1 MADVTTKLVG
11 KSLGNKIF
19 YLSVRFI
26 VIGICRLYLRLR
38 IVDAHKIPKTGTFIL
53 APSHRSTLDIPVAA
67 ATTRRRLMYMGKD
80 SMWKIKPIGKL
91 LTLLGTFPVTRGSAD
106 LEALKRCIAV
116 LDRGDPLVLFP
127 EGTRHHGR
135 IIEPLFD
142 GAAFIAYKTGVP
154 IIPVGI
160 AGSEEIWPP
169 GTKLPRP
176 KKCVAVVGDAIYPK
190 DLHGARATREMMSEF
205 TLELQASLQ
214 TVFDAA
220 FQILDQRS
228 K

>member
-1 MADVTTKLVG
+1 MADISTKLAG
-11 KSLGNKIF
+11 QSFGNRLF
-19 YLSVRFI
+19 YGTIRFVVI
-26 VIGICRLYLRLR
+26 VICRVYLRLR
-38 IVDAHKIPKTGTFIL
+38 IVDAHKIPKSGTFIL

-80 SMWKIKPIGKL
+80 SMWKIRPVGAL
-91 LTLLGTFPVTRGSAD
+91 LTALGSFPVTRGSAD

-135 IIEPLFD
+135 IIASLFD

-176 KKCVAVVGDAIYPK
+176 RKCVAVVGDAIYPK
-190 DLHGARATREMMSEF
+190 TLNGARATRELMSEF
-205 TLELQASLQ
+205 TLELQTSLQ
-214 TVFDAA
+214 SVFDQA
-220 FQILDQRS
+220 FQLLD
-228 K
+228 

>member
-1 MADVTTKLVG
+1 MADVTTKLAG
-11 KSLGNKIF
+11 QSRGNRFF
-19 YLSVRFI
+19 YLTIRFI
-26 VIGICRLYLRLR
+26 VIAICRVYLRLR
-38 IVDAHKIPKTGTFIL
+38 IVDAHKIPKSGTFIL

-67 ATTRRRLMYMGKD
+67 ATTRRRMMYMGKD
-80 SMWKIKPIGKL
+80 SMWKIKPIGVL
-91 LTLLGTFPVTRGSAD
+91 LTALGSFPVTRGSAD

-116 LDRGDPLVLFP
+116 LERGDPLVLFP

-176 KKCVAVVGDAIYPK
+176 RKCVAVVGDAIYPK
-190 DLHGARATREMMSEF
+190 NLGGARASREIMGEF
-205 TLELQASLQ
+205 TFELQSSLQ
-214 TVFDAA
+214 KVFDRA
-220 FQILDQRS
+220 FEILD
-228 K
+228 

>member
-1 MADVTTKLVG
+1 MADVTTKLAG
-11 KSLGNKIF
+11 QSFGNRLF
-19 YLSVRFI
+19 YGTIRFI
-26 VIGICRLYLRLR
+26 VIVICRVYLRLR
-38 IVDAHKIPKTGTFIL
+38 IIDAHKIPKTGTFIL

-80 SMWKIKPIGKL
+80 SMWKIKPIGAF
-91 LTLLGTFPVTRGSAD
+91 LTALGSFPVTRGSAD

-127 EGTRHHGR
+127 EGTRHRGR

-176 KKCVAVVGDAIYPK
+176 RKCVAVVGDAIYPK
-190 DLHGARATREMMSEF
+190 NLNGARASRELMSEF
-205 TLELQASLQ
+205 TLELQKELQ
-214 TVFDAA
+214 SVFDQAL
-220 FQILDQRS
+220 QLLD
-228 K
+228 

>member
-11 KSLGNKIF
+11 KTLGNKIL

-53 APSHRSTLDIPVAA
+53 APSHRSTVDIPVAA

-80 SMWKIKPIGKL
+80 SMWKIKPIGKI
-91 LTLLGTFPVTRGSAD
+91 LTALGTFPVTRGSAD

-116 LDRGDPLVLFP
+116 LERGDPLVLFP
-127 EGTRHHGR
+127 EGTRHKGR

-176 KKCVAVVGDAIYPK
+176 RKCVAVVGDPIYPK
-190 DLHGARATREMMSEF
+190 NLNGARATREMMSEF
-205 TLELQASLQ
+205 TVELQSALQ
-214 TVFDAA
+214 TVFDQA
-220 FQILDQRS
+220 FKILD
-228 K
+228 

>member
-1 MADVTTKLVG
+1 MADVTTKLAG
-11 KSLGNKIF
+11 QSFGNRLF
-19 YLSVRFI
+19 YGTIRFI
-26 VIGICRLYLRLR
+26 VIVICRVYLRLR
-38 IVDAHKIPKTGTFIL
+38 IIDAHKIPKTGTFIL

-80 SMWKIKPIGKL
+80 SMWKIKPIGAL
-91 LTLLGTFPVTRGSAD
+91 LTALGSFPVTRGSAD

-127 EGTRHHGR
+127 EGTRHRGR

-176 KKCVAVVGDAIYPK
+176 RKCVAVVGDAIYPK
-190 DLHGARATREMMSEF
+190 NLNGARASRELMSEF
-205 TLELQASLQ
+205 TLELQKELQ
-214 TVFDAA
+214 SVFDQA
-220 FQILDQRS
+220 FQILD
-228 K
+228 

>member
-1 MADVTTKLVG
+1 MADVTTKLAG
-11 KSLGNKIF
+11 QSRGNRLF
-19 YLSVRFI
+19 YLTIRFI
-26 VIGICRLYLRLR
+26 VIAICRVYLRLR
-38 IVDAHKIPKTGTFIL
+38 IVDAHKIPKSGTFIL

-67 ATTRRRLMYMGKD
+67 ATTRRRMMYMGKD
-80 SMWKIKPIGKL
+80 SMWKIKPIGVL
-91 LTLLGTFPVTRGSAD
+91 LTALGSFPVTRGSAD

-116 LDRGDPLVLFP
+116 LERGDPLVLFP

-176 KKCVAVVGDAIYPK
+176 RKCVAVVGDAIYPK
-190 DLHGARATREMMSEF
+190 NLGGARASREIMGEF
-205 TLELQASLQ
+205 TFELQSSLQ
-214 TVFDAA
+214 KVFDRA
-220 FQILDQRS
+220 FEILD
-228 K
+228 

>member
-1 MADVTTKLVG
+1 MADVTTKLAG
-11 KSLGNKIF
+11 QSFGNRLF
-19 YLSVRFI
+19 YGTIRFVVI
-26 VIGICRLYLRLR
+26 VICRVYLRLR
-38 IVDAHKIPKTGTFIL
+38 IIDAHKIPKTGTFIL

-80 SMWKIKPIGKL
+80 SMWKIKPIGAF
-91 LTLLGTFPVTRGSAD
+91 LTALGSFPVTRGSAD

-127 EGTRHHGR
+127 EGTRHRGR

-176 KKCVAVVGDAIYPK
+176 RKCVAVVGDAIYPK
-190 DLHGARATREMMSEF
+190 NLNGARASRELTNEF
-205 TLELQASLQ
+205 TLELQTSLQ
-214 TVFDAA
+214 SVFDQA
-220 FQILDQRS
+220 FQLLD
-228 K
+228 

>member
-1 MADVTTKLVG
+1 MADVTTKLAG
-11 KSLGNKIF
+11 QSFGNRLF
-19 YLSVRFI
+19 YGTIRFI
-26 VIGICRLYLRLR
+26 VIVICRVYLRLR
-38 IVDAHKIPKTGTFIL
+38 IIDAHKIPKTGTFIL

-80 SMWKIKPIGKL
+80 SMWKIKPIGAF
-91 LTLLGTFPVTRGSAD
+91 LTALGSFPVTRGSAD

-127 EGTRHHGR
+127 EGTRHRGR

-176 KKCVAVVGDAIYPK
+176 RKCVAVVGDAIYPK
-190 DLHGARATREMMSEF
+190 NLNGARASRELMSEF
-205 TLELQASLQ
+205 TLELQTSLQ
-214 TVFDAA
+214 SVFDQA
-220 FQILDQRS
+220 FQLLD
-228 K
+228 

>member
-1 MADVTTKLVG
+1 MADVTTKLAG
-11 KSLGNKIF
+11 QSRGNRFF
-19 YLSVRFI
+19 YLTIRFI
-26 VIGICRLYLRLR
+26 VIAICRVYLRLR
-38 IVDAHKIPKTGTFIL
+38 IFDAHKIPKKGTFIL

-67 ATTRRRLMYMGKD
+67 ATTRRRMMYMGKD
-80 SMWKIKPIGKL
+80 SMWKIKPIGVF
-91 LTLLGTFPVTRGSAD
+91 LTALGSFPVTRGSAD

-116 LDRGDPLVLFP
+116 LERGDPLVLFP
-127 EGTRHHGR
+127 EGTRRNGR

-176 KKCVAVVGDAIYPK
+176 RKCVVVVGDAIYPK
-190 DLHGARATREMMSEF
+190 DLSGARASREIMGEF
-205 TLELQASLQ
+205 TVELQSSLQ
-214 TVFDAA
+214 KVFDRA
-220 FQILDQRS
+220 FEILD
-228 K
+228 

>member
-1 MADVTTKLVG
+1 MADITTKLAG
-11 KSLGNKIF
+11 QSRGNRFF
-19 YLSVRFI
+19 YGVIRFI
-26 VIGICRLYLRLR
+26 VIGVCRLYLRLR

-53 APSHRSTLDIPVAA
+53 APSHRSTVDIPVAA

-80 SMWKIKPIGKL
+80 SMWKIKPIGKI
-91 LTLLGTFPVTRGSAD
+91 LTALGTFPVTRGSAD

-116 LDRGDPLVLFP
+116 LERGDPLVLFP
-127 EGTRHHGR
+127 EGTRHKGR

-176 KKCVAVVGDAIYPK
+176 RKCVAVVGDPIYPK
-190 DLHGARATREMMSEF
+190 NLNGARATREMMSEF
-205 TLELQASLQ
+205 TVELQSALQ
-214 TVFDAA
+214 TVFDQA
-220 FQILDQRS
+220 FKILD
-228 K
+228 

>member
-1 MADVTTKLVG
+1 MADVTTKLVK

-19 YLSVRFI
+19 YLTVRFI
-26 VIGICRLYLRLR
+26 VIVVCRLYLRLR

-80 SMWKIKPIGKL
+80 SMWKIKPIGKF

-116 LDRGDPLVLFP
+116 LERGDPLVLFP
-127 EGTRHHGR
+127 EGTRRNGR
-135 IIEPLFD
+135 VIESLFD

-176 KKCVAVVGDAIYPK
+176 KKCVVVVGDAIYPK
-190 DLHGARATREMMSEF
+190 DLNGSRATREMMSEF
-205 TLELQASLQ
+205 TLELQTSLQ
-214 TVFDAA
+214 TVFDKA
-220 FQILDQRS
+220 FLILD
-228 K
+228 

>member
-1 MADVTTKLVG
+1 MAEVTTKLAGQSVG
-11 KSLGNKIF
+11 NRLF
-19 YLSVRFI
+19 YGTIRFI
-26 VIGICRLYLRLR
+26 VIVICRLYLRLR
-38 IVDAHKIPKTGTFIL
+38 IVNSHKIPKTGTFIL

-80 SMWKIKPIGKL
+80 SMWKIKPIGTF
-91 LTLLGTFPVTRGSAD
+91 LTALGSFPVTRGSAD

-127 EGTRHHGR
+127 EGTRHRGR

-176 KKCVAVVGDAIYPK
+176 RKCVAVVGDAIYPK
-190 DLHGARATREMMSEF
+190 NLNGARASRELMSEF
-205 TLELQASLQ
+205 TLELQTSLQ
-214 TVFDAA
+214 SVFDQA
-220 FQILDQRS
+220 FQLLD
-228 K
+228 

>member
-1 MADVTTKLVG
+1 MADVTTKLAG
-11 KSLGNKIF
+11 QSFGNRLF
-19 YLSVRFI
+19 YGTIRFI
-26 VIGICRLYLRLR
+26 VIVICRVYLRLR
-38 IVDAHKIPKTGTFIL
+38 LIDAHKIPKTGTFIL

-80 SMWKIKPIGKL
+80 SMWKIKPIGAL
-91 LTLLGTFPVTRGSAD
+91 LTALGSFPVTRGSAD

-127 EGTRHHGR
+127 EGTRHRGR

-176 KKCVAVVGDAIYPK
+176 RKCVAVVGDAIYPK
-190 DLHGARATREMMSEF
+190 NLNGARASRELMSEF
-205 TLELQASLQ
+205 TLELQKELQ
-214 TVFDAA
+214 SVFDQA
-220 FQILDQRS
+220 FQLLD
-228 K
+228 

>member
-1 MADVTTKLVG
+1 MAEVTTKLAG
-11 KSLGNKIF
+11 QSRGNRFF
-19 YLSVRFI
+19 YSTIRLI
-26 VIGICRLYLRLR
+26 VIVVCRIYLRLR
-38 IVDAHKIPKTGTFIL
+38 IVDAHKIPKSGTFIL

-67 ATTRRRLMYMGKD
+67 ATTRRRMMYMGKD
-80 SMWKIKPIGKL
+80 SMWKIKPIGVL
-91 LTLLGTFPVTRGSAD
+91 LTALGSFPVTRGSAD

-116 LDRGDPLVLFP
+116 LERGDPLVLFP

-135 IIEPLFD
+135 VIEPLFD

-176 KKCVAVVGDAIYPK
+176 RKCVAVVGDAIYPK
-190 DLHGARATREMMSEF
+190 DLNGARATREMMSEF
-205 TLELQASLQ
+205 TLELQTSLQ
-214 TVFDAA
+214 TVFDKA
-220 FQILDQRS
+220 FLLLD
-228 K
+228 

>member
-1 MADVTTKLVG
+1 MAEVTTKLAG
-11 KSLGNKIF
+11 QSRGNKLF
-19 YLSVRFI
+19 YLTIRLI
-26 VIGICRLYLRLR
+26 VIVICRVYLRLR
-38 IVDAHKIPKTGTFIL
+38 IVDAHKIPKSGTFIL

-67 ATTRRRLMYMGKD
+67 ATTRRRMMYMGKD
-80 SMWKIKPIGKL
+80 SMWKIKLIGMF
-91 LTLLGTFPVTRGSAD
+91 LTALGSFPVTRGSAD

-116 LDRGDPLVLFP
+116 LERGDPLVLFP

-135 IIEPLFD
+135 VIEPLFD

-176 KKCVAVVGDAIYPK
+176 RKCVAVVGDPIYPK
-190 DLHGARATREMMSEF
+190 ELNGARATREMMSDF
-205 TLELQASLQ
+205 TLELQSALQ
-214 TVFDAA
+214 TVFDQA
-220 FQILDQRS
+220 FKLLD
-228 K
+228 

>member
-1 MADVTTKLVG
+1 MADVTTKLAG
-11 KSLGNKIF
+11 QSRGNRFF
-19 YLSVRFI
+19 YLSIRLI
-26 VIGICRLYLRLR
+26 VIAICRVYLRLR
-38 IVDAHKIPKTGTFIL
+38 IFDAHKIPKTGTFIL

-67 ATTRRRLMYMGKD
+67 ATTRRRMMYMGKD
-80 SMWKIKPIGKL
+80 SMWKIKPIGIV
-91 LTLLGTFPVTRGSAD
+91 LTALGSFPVTRGSAD

-116 LDRGDPLVLFP
+116 LERGDPLVLFP
-127 EGTRHHGR
+127 EGTRRNGR

-176 KKCVAVVGDAIYPK
+176 RKCVVVVGDAIYPK
-190 DLHGARATREMMSEF
+190 DLNGARASREIMGEF

-214 TVFDAA
+214 IVFDQA
-220 FQILDQRS
+220 FAKLD
-228 K
+228 

>member
-1 MADVTTKLVG
+1 MADVTTKLVK

-80 SMWKIKPIGKL
+80 SMWKIKPIGRFL
-91 LTLLGTFPVTRGSAD
+91 SLLGTFPVTRGSAD
-106 LEALKRCIAV
+106 REALKRCIAV
-116 LDRGDPLVLFP
+116 LERGDPLVLFP
-127 EGTRHHGR
+127 EGTRHQGR

-190 DLHGARATREMMSEF
+190 DLNGSRATREMMSEF
-205 TLELQASLQ
+205 TLELQISLQ
-214 TVFDAA
+214 KVFDRA
-220 FQILDQRS
+220 FEILD
-228 K
+228 

>member
-1 MADVTTKLVG
+1 MADVTTKLAG
-11 KSLGNKIF
+11 QSFGNRLF
-19 YLSVRFI
+19 YGTIRFI
-26 VIGICRLYLRLR
+26 VIVICRVYLRLQ
-38 IVDAHKIPKTGTFIL
+38 IIDAHKIPKTGTFIL

-80 SMWKIKPIGKL
+80 SMWKIKPIGAF
-91 LTLLGTFPVTRGSAD
+91 LTALGSFPVTRGSAD

-127 EGTRHHGR
+127 EGTRHRGR

-176 KKCVAVVGDAIYPK
+176 RKCVAVVGDAIYPK
-190 DLHGARATREMMSEF
+190 NLNGARASRELMSEF
-205 TLELQASLQ
+205 TLELQTSLQ
-214 TVFDAA
+214 SVFDQA
-220 FQILDQRS
+220 FQLLD
-228 K
+228 

>member
-1 MADVTTKLVG
+1 MADVTTKLAG
-11 KSLGNKIF
+11 QSFGNRLF
-19 YLSVRFI
+19 YGTIRFI
-26 VIGICRLYLRLR
+26 VIVICRVYLRLR
-38 IVDAHKIPKTGTFIL
+38 IIDAHKIPKTGTFIL

-80 SMWKIKPIGKL
+80 SMWKIKPIGAF
-91 LTLLGTFPVTRGSAD
+91 LTALGSFPVTRGSAD

-127 EGTRHHGR
+127 EGTRHRGR

-176 KKCVAVVGDAIYPK
+176 RKCVAVVGDAIYPK
-190 DLHGARATREMMSEF
+190 NLNGARASRELMSEF
-205 TLELQASLQ
+205 TLELQTELQ
-214 TVFDAA
+214 SVFDQA
-220 FQILDQRS
+220 FQLLD
-228 K
+228 

>member
-1 MADVTTKLVG
+1 MADVTTKLAG
-11 KSLGNKIF
+11 QSRGNRFF
-19 YLSVRFI
+19 YLSIRLI
-26 VIGICRLYLRLR
+26 VIAICRVYLRLR
-38 IVDAHKIPKTGTFIL
+38 IFDAHKIPKTGTFIL

-67 ATTRRRLMYMGKD
+67 ATTRRRMMYMGKD
-80 SMWKIKPIGKL
+80 SMWKIKPIGFF
-91 LTLLGTFPVTRGSAD
+91 LTALGSFPVTRGSAD

-116 LDRGDPLVLFP
+116 LERGDPLVLFP
-127 EGTRHHGR
+127 EGTRRNGR

-176 KKCVAVVGDAIYPK
+176 RKCVVVVGDAIYPK
-190 DLHGARATREMMSEF
+190 DLNGARASREIMGEF

-214 TVFDAA
+214 IVFDQA
-220 FQILDQRS
+220 FAKLD
-228 K
+228 

>member
-1 MADVTTKLVG
+1 MADVTTKLVK

-80 SMWKIKPIGKL
+80 SMWKIKPIGRFL
-91 LTLLGTFPVTRGSAD
+91 SLLGTFPVTRGSAD

-116 LDRGDPLVLFP
+116 LERGDPLVLFP
-127 EGTRHHGR
+127 EGTRHQGR

-190 DLHGARATREMMSEF
+190 DLNGSRATREMMSEF
-205 TLELQASLQ
+205 TLELQISLQ
-214 TVFDAA
+214 KVFDRA
-220 FQILDQRS
+220 FEILD
-228 K
+228 

>member
-1 MADVTTKLVG
+1 MAEVTTKLAG
-11 KSLGNKIF
+11 QSRGNRFF
-19 YLSVRFI
+19 YLTIRLI
-26 VIGICRLYLRLR
+26 VIVVCRIYLRLR
-38 IVDAHKIPKTGTFIL
+38 IVDTHKIPKSGTFIL

-67 ATTRRRLMYMGKD
+67 ATTRRRMMYMGKD
-80 SMWKIKPIGKL
+80 SMWKIKPIGVL
-91 LTLLGTFPVTRGSAD
+91 LTALGSFPVTRGSAD

-116 LDRGDPLVLFP
+116 LERGDPLVLFP

-135 IIEPLFD
+135 VIEPLFD

-176 KKCVAVVGDAIYPK
+176 RKCVAVVGDAIYPK
-190 DLHGARATREMMSEF
+190 DLNGARATREMMSEF
-205 TLELQASLQ
+205 TLELQTSLQ
-214 TVFDAA
+214 TVFDKA
-220 FQILDQRS
+220 FLLLD
-228 K
+228 

>member
-1 MADVTTKLVG
+1 MAEVTTKLVR
-11 KSLGNKIF
+11 KTLINKIF
-19 YLSVRFI
+19 YLTVRFI
-26 VIGICRLYLRLR
+26 VIGVCRVYLRLR
-38 IVDAHKIPKTGTFIL
+38 IIDAHKIPKTGTFIL

-80 SMWKIKPIGKL
+80 SMWKIKPIGVF
-91 LTLLGTFPVTRGSAD
+91 LTALGSFPVTRGSAD

-116 LDRGDPLVLFP
+116 LERGDPLVLFP
-127 EGTRHHGR
+127 EGTRRNGR
-135 IIEPLFD
+135 VIEPLFD

-176 KKCVAVVGDAIYPK
+176 KKCVVVVGDAIYPK
-190 DLHGARATREMMSEF
+190 DLNGARATREMMSEF
-205 TLELQASLQ
+205 TLELQTSLQ
-214 TVFDAA
+214 TVFDRA
-220 FQILDQRS
+220 FKILD
-228 K
+228 

>member
-1 MADVTTKLVG
+1 MADVTTKLAGQSRV
-11 KSLGNKIF
+11 NRFF
-19 YLSVRFI
+19 YLTIRFI
-26 VIGICRLYLRLR
+26 VIAICRVYLRLR
-38 IVDAHKIPKTGTFIL
+38 IVDAHKIPKSGTFIL

-67 ATTRRRLMYMGKD
+67 ATTRRRMMYMGKD
-80 SMWKIKPIGKL
+80 SMWKIKPIGVL
-91 LTLLGTFPVTRGSAD
+91 LTALGSFPVTRGSAD

-116 LDRGDPLVLFP
+116 LERGDPLVLFP
-127 EGTRHHGR
+127 EGTRHRGR

-176 KKCVAVVGDAIYPK
+176 RKCVAVVGDAIYPK
-190 DLHGARATREMMSEF
+190 NLGGARASREIMGEF
-205 TLELQASLQ
+205 TVELQSSLQ
-214 TVFDAA
+214 KVFDRA
-220 FQILDQRS
+220 FEILD
-228 K
+228 

>member
-1 MADVTTKLVG
+1 
-11 KSLGNKIF
+11 
-19 YLSVRFI
+19 
-26 VIGICRLYLRLR
+26 
-38 IVDAHKIPKTGTFIL
+38 
-53 APSHRSTLDIPVAA
+53 
-67 ATTRRRLMYMGKD
+67 MYMGKD
-80 SMWKIKPIGKL
+80 SMWKFKPIGTF
-91 LTLLGTFPVTRGSAD
+91 LTALGSFPVTRGSAD

-116 LDRGDPLVLFP
+116 LERGDPLVLFP

-176 KKCVAVVGDAIYPK
+176 RKCVAVVGDPIYPK
-190 DLHGARATREMMSEF
+190 NLNGARATREMMSEF
-205 TLELQASLQ
+205 TVELQSALQ
-214 TVFDAA
+214 TVFDQA
-220 FQILDQRS
+220 FKILD
-228 K
+228 

>member
-1 MADVTTKLVG
+1 MADVTTKLAG
-11 KSLGNKIF
+11 QSRGNRLF
-19 YLSVRFI
+19 YLTIRFI
-26 VIGICRLYLRLR
+26 VIAICRVYFRLR
-38 IVDAHKIPKTGTFIL
+38 IVDAHKIPKSGTFIL

-67 ATTRRRLMYMGKD
+67 ATTRRRMMYMGKD
-80 SMWKIKPIGKL
+80 SMWKIKPIGAF
-91 LTLLGTFPVTRGSAD
+91 LTALGSFPVTRGSAD

-116 LDRGDPLVLFP
+116 LERGDPLVLFP
-127 EGTRHHGR
+127 EGTRRNGR

-176 KKCVAVVGDAIYPK
+176 RKCVAVVGDAIYPK
-190 DLHGARATREMMSEF
+190 NLGGARASREIMGEF
-205 TLELQASLQ
+205 TVEMQSSLQ
-214 TVFDAA
+214 KVFDRA
-220 FQILDQRS
+220 FEILD
-228 K
+228 

>member
-1 MADVTTKLVG
+1 MAEVTTKLAG
-11 KSLGNKIF
+11 QSFGNRLF
-19 YLSVRFI
+19 YGSVRGI
-26 VIGICRLYLRLR
+26 VVIICRVYLRLR
-38 IVDAHKIPKTGTFIL
+38 IVDAHKIPKTGTYIL

-80 SMWKIKPIGKL
+80 SMWKFKPIGSF
-91 LTLLGTFPVTRGSAD
+91 LTALGSFPVTRGSAD

-116 LDRGDPLVLFP
+116 LERGDPLVLFP
-127 EGTRHHGR
+127 EGTRHRGR

-176 KKCVAVVGDAIYPK
+176 RKCVAVVGDAIYPK
-190 DLHGARATREMMSEF
+190 VLHGARASRELMSEF
-205 TLELQASLQ
+205 TLELQKSLQ
-214 TVFDAA
+214 AVFDQA
-220 FQILDQRS
+220 FQLLD
-228 K
+228 

>member
-1 MADVTTKLVG
+1 MADVTTKLVK

-80 SMWKIKPIGKL
+80 SMWKVKPIGKL
-91 LTLLGTFPVTRGSAD
+91 LSLLGTFPVTRGSAD

-116 LDRGDPLVLFP
+116 LERGDPLVLFP

-135 IIEPLFD
+135 TIEPLFD

-190 DLHGARATREMMSEF
+190 DLNGSRATREMMSEF
-205 TLELQASLQ
+205 TLELQISLQ
-214 TVFDAA
+214 KVFDRA
-220 FQILDQRS
+220 FEILD
-228 K
+228 

>member
-1 MADVTTKLVG
+1 MAEVTTKLAG
-11 KSLGNKIF
+11 QSRGNRFF
-19 YLSVRFI
+19 YLTIRLI
-26 VIGICRLYLRLR
+26 VIVVCRIYLRLR
-38 IVDAHKIPKTGTFIL
+38 IVDAHKIPKSGTFIL

-67 ATTRRRLMYMGKD
+67 ATTRRRMMYMGKD
-80 SMWKIKPIGKL
+80 SMWKVKPIGVL
-91 LTLLGTFPVTRGSAD
+91 LTALGSFPVTRGSAD

-116 LDRGDPLVLFP
+116 LERGDPLVLFP

-135 IIEPLFD
+135 VIEPLFD

-176 KKCVAVVGDAIYPK
+176 RKCVAVVGDAIYPK
-190 DLHGARATREMMSEF
+190 DLNGARATREMMSAF

-214 TVFDAA
+214 TVFDRA
-220 FQILDQRS
+220 FKILD
-228 K
+228 

>member
-1 MADVTTKLVG
+1 MAEVTTKLAG
-11 KSLGNKIF
+11 QSRGNRFF
-19 YLSVRFI
+19 YLTIRLI
-26 VIGICRLYLRLR
+26 VIVVCRIYLRLR
-38 IVDAHKIPKTGTFIL
+38 IVDAHKIPESGTFIL

-67 ATTRRRLMYMGKD
+67 ATTRRRMMYMGKD
-80 SMWKIKPIGKL
+80 SMWKIKPIGVL
-91 LTLLGTFPVTRGSAD
+91 LTALGSFPVTRGSAD

-116 LDRGDPLVLFP
+116 LERGDPLVLFP

-135 IIEPLFD
+135 VIEPLFD

-176 KKCVAVVGDAIYPK
+176 RKCVAVVGDAIYPK
-190 DLHGARATREMMSEF
+190 DLNGARATREMMSEF
-205 TLELQASLQ
+205 TLELQTSLQ
-214 TVFDAA
+214 TVFDKA
-220 FQILDQRS
+220 FLLLD
-228 K
+228 

>member
-1 MADVTTKLVG
+1 MADVTTKLVK

-19 YLSVRFI
+19 YLCVRFI

-67 ATTRRRLMYMGKD
+67 ATTRRRMMYMGKD
-80 SMWKIKPIGKL
+80 SMWKIKPIGVF
-91 LTLLGTFPVTRGSAD
+91 LTALGSFPVTRGSAD

-116 LDRGDPLVLFP
+116 LERGDPLVLFP
-127 EGTRHHGR
+127 EGTRRNGR

-176 KKCVAVVGDAIYPK
+176 RKCAVVVGDAIYPK
-190 DLHGARATREMMSEF
+190 DLNGARASREIMGEF

-214 TVFDAA
+214 IVFDQA
-220 FQILDQRS
+220 FAKLD
-228 K
+228 

>member
-1 MADVTTKLVG
+1 MADVTTKLAG
-11 KSLGNKIF
+11 QSFGNRLF
-19 YLSVRFI
+19 YGTIRFI
-26 VIGICRLYLRLR
+26 VIVICRVYLRLR
-38 IVDAHKIPKTGTFIL
+38 IIDAHKIPKTGTFIL

-80 SMWKIKPIGKL
+80 SMWKIKPIGAL
-91 LTLLGTFPVTRGSAD
+91 LTALGSFPVTRGSAD

-127 EGTRHHGR
+127 EGTRHRGR

-176 KKCVAVVGDAIYPK
+176 RKCVAVVGDAIYPK
-190 DLHGARATREMMSEF
+190 NLNGARASRELMSEF
-205 TLELQASLQ
+205 TLELQKELQ
-214 TVFDAA
+214 SVFDQA
-220 FQILDQRS
+220 FQLLD
-228 K
+228 